1 MWTVSS
7 CSKALGAQ
15 LTRHTLIQEE
25 QKEQNTHTHTLLNKL
40 LKHHVL
46 HQMNKHEFT
55 FGFLFSSLKEEQT
68 TRNQLL
74 GSGQRDT

>member
-1 MWTVSS
+1 
-7 CSKALGAQ
+7 
-15 LTRHTLIQEE
+15 
-25 QKEQNTHTHTLLNKL
+25 
-40 LKHHVL
+40 
-46 HQMNKHEFT
+46 MNKHEFT